1 MDRQELTLGE
11 LLELAEGMPEDTPV
25 RMAQQ
30 PAWPFEYSIGEPVVV
45 DTEDGP
51 VLYLPERQ
59 QTRYL
64 PGEVAAELGWRE

>member
-1 MDRQELTLGE
+1 MELTVRDLLD
-11 LLELAEGMPEDTPV
+11 LLEGLPEDTPV

-30 PAWPFEYSIGEPVVV
+30 PAWPFEYTIGDPICA

-51 VLYLPERQ
+51 VVYLPEAA

-64 PGEVAAELGWRE
+64 PGEIADELGWTR

>member
-1 MDRQELTLGE
+1 MELTVAD
-11 LLELAEGMPEDTPV
+11 LLEMIEDLPPDTPV

-30 PAWPFEYSIGEPVVV
+30 PWWPFEYTIGDPVLVE
-45 DTEDGP
+45 TAEDGP

-64 PGEVAAELGWRE
+64 PGEVSAELGWRE

>member
-1 MDRQELTLGE
+1 MELTIAE
-11 LLELAEGMPEDTPV
+11 LLELIEGMPGDTPV

-30 PAWPFEYSIGEPVVV
+30 PSWPFEYSIGDPVIVE
-45 DTEDGP
+45 TEDGP

-64 PGEVAAELGWRE
+64 PAEVSVELGWSE

>member
-1 MDRQELTLGE
+1 MDLTVAN
-11 LLELAEGMPEDTPV
+11 LLEMLEDLPPETPV

-30 PAWPFEYSIGEPVVV
+30 PSWPFEYSIAEPVLVE
-45 DTEDGP
+45 TEEDGP

-64 PGEVAAELGWRE
+64 PGEVSAELGWRE